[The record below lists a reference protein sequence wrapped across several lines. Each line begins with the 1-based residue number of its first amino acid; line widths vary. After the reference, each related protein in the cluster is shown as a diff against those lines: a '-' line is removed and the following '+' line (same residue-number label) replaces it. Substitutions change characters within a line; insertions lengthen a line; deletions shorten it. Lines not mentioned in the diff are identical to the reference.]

1 MKRQLFT
8 VAALVAAGLL
18 TAGQAMAVEQAV
30 DDPGTSGL
38 GGFFAA
44 FAAGE
49 RPDGYWPG
57 AAGDTVFAGA
67 AQFDLTPPGAE
78 TLGVAQDA
86 ARLTYFTPRLAGFQ
100 FGMVPP
106 AAGTGPGGDEA
117 LGLGVNYLGTL
128 SDVTVRLFGG
138 YGQPDAEPASNAEPE
153 EWSFGGQVAWGGFT
167 VAAGYRGLT
176 GLAEPDREDWNVGLS
191 YGAGSWDVGVQY
203 TRSEQDPALAG
214 EEALGALGIGGS
226 YSLGPGVL
234 LSGGVQWWALD
245 SEERAAARENADNA
259 WFAFIGTNIRF

>member
-1 MKRQLFT
+1 MKRQLST
-8 VAALVAAGLL
+8 VAATIAAGLL
-18 TAGQAMAVEQAV
+18 AAGQAMAVEQAV
-30 DDPGTSGL
+30 DDPGTAGL
-38 GGFFAA
+38 GGSFAA
-44 FAAGE
+44 YAAGE

-67 AQFDLTPPGAE
+67 AQFDLAPPGAE
-78 TLGVAQDA
+78 SLGIAQDA
-86 ARLTYFTPRLAGFQ
+86 ARLSYFTPRLAGFQ
-100 FGMVPP
+100 LGMAPSD
-106 AAGTGPGGDEA
+106 GEEA
-117 LGLGVNYLGTL
+117 RGLGVNYLGTL
-128 SDVTVRLFGG
+128 SNVTVRLFGG
-138 YGQPDAEPASNAEPE
+138 YGQPDAEPAGTAVPE

-191 YGAGSWDVGVQY
+191 YGAGPWDVGVQY

-214 EEALGALGIGGS
+214 EEEALGALGIGGS

-245 SEERAAARENADNA
+245 SEERAAAREKDNDA